1 MHAVLPFAIAQGLVE
16 VPFIIVQAAAYCL
29 ITYWMVYFE
38 VSAGELPAGHLH
50 SAFWRGRKFSAR
62 APDVTY
68 SSSCAAGKFFWYF
81 MVETLTLCYFSMY
94 GFLAVALS
102 PTVQMAAVCSS
113 AFFSLW

>member
-38 VSAGELPAGHLH
+38 VSAGKLPAGHLL
-50 SAFWRGRKFSAR
+50 SAARKASAR
-62 APDVTY
+62 AADVTY
-68 SSSCAAGKFFWYF
+68 SSFCAAGKFFWYF

-94 GFLAVALS
+94 GFLAVAMS
-102 PTVQMAAVCSS
+102 PSVQMAAVCSS

>member
-16 VPFIIVQAAAYCL
+16 VPFLIVQAAAYCL

-38 VSAGELPAGHLH
+38 VSTSELPAGHPRFQP
-50 SAFWRGRKFSAR
+50 AVRNESAR

-68 SSSCAAGKFFWYF
+68 SSSFAAGKFFWYF